1 MSTEK
6 NLQGKIALV
15 TGGSRGIG
23 RAISQ
28 ALAERG
34 ALVYINFRKRESE
47 AQEAKKLIEKAGGSC
62 RLLQADIS
70 KEEEIQSII
79 DQIKEESGALDILVS
94 NAVTGVLKPIS
105 ELSVSDWHFVM
116 NTNVLSLMHLVQKAL
131 PIMENQPY
139 GRIISLS
146 SHGSWKAYPMYGSIG
161 ISKAALETMSMY
173 LADELAPKNI
183 TVNVIRGGTVK
194 TDAIKNFPNL
204 DKMLAQLTKQTPMGK
219 LTSAE
224 DIGSLAAYLCSAE
237 AGMITGQNIT
247 VDGGI
252 SIR

>member
-1 MSTEK
+1 MKIEK
-6 NLQGKIALV
+6 NLSGKIALV

-34 ALVYINFRKRESE
+34 AMVYINFRKREVE
-47 AQEAKKLIEKAGGSC
+47 AQETKRLIEEAGGNC
-62 RLLQADIS
+62 QLFQADIS
-70 KEEEIQSII
+70 KEEDIQRLI
-79 DQIKEESGALDILVS
+79 DQINSESGGLDILIS

-105 ELSVSDWHFVM
+105 SLTVSDWHFVM

-131 PIMENQPY
+131 PLMENRPY
-139 GRIISLS
+139 GRVISLS

-194 TDAIKNFPNL
+194 TEAIKNFPNL
-204 DKMLAQLTKQTPMGK
+204 DKMLAQLTAQTPMGK
-219 LTSAE
+219 LTQAE
-224 DIGSLAAYLCSAE
+224 DIGALAAFLCSAE
-237 AGMITGQNIT
+237 AGMITGQNIS

>member
-1 MSTEK
+1 MNEK
-6 NLQGKIALV
+6 NLSGKIALV

-23 RAISQ
+23 RGISQ
-28 ALAERG
+28 ALAKRG
-34 ALVYINFRKRESE
+34 AMVYINYRKREDE
-47 AQEAKKLIEKAGGSC
+47 AHEAKKLIDEAGGNC
-62 RLLQADIS
+62 QIIQADIS
-70 KEEEIQSII
+70 KEEEIQQLI
-79 DQIKEESGALDILVS
+79 DHIAAESGALDILVS

-105 ELSVSDWHFVM
+105 ALTVSDWHFVM

-131 PIMENQPY
+131 PLMEKQPF
-139 GRIISLS
+139 GRVISLS

-173 LADELAPKNI
+173 LANELASKNI

-204 DKMLAQLTKQTPMGK
+204 EKMLAQLTAQTPMGK
-219 LTSAE
+219 LTEAQ
-224 DIGSLAAYLCSAE
+224 DIGSLAAFLCSEE